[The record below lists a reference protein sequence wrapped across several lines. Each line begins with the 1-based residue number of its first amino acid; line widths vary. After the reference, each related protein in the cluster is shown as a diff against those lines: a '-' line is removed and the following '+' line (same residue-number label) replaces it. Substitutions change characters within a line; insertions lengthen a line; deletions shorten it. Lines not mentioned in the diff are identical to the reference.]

1 MAGRR
6 GDGEAMRCPS
16 LSWPPGRTKERVA
29 VLLDVPRW
37 RGELP
42 VRANDDGTATVASG
56 VDGEESSGACGEKG
70 GS

>member
-1 MAGRR
+1 M
-6 GDGEAMRCPS
+6 
-16 LSWPPGRTKERVA
+16 SWPPGRTKERVA